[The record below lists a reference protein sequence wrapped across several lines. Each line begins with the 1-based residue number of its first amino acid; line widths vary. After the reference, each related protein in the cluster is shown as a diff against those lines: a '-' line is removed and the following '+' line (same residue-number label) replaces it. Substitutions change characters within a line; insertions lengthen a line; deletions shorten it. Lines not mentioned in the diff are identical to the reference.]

1 LIAIKSVEAMSNE
14 QLNPAFQD
22 FSTADLKSDHA
33 KRPLWVCPNRI
44 ILLEA
49 YSPIYQQ
56 AYDFLV
62 AIAEPVSRPQF
73 LHEYKLTT
81 YSLFAA
87 ISTSLTTQSI
97 IEVLGRLCKTKQLP
111 DSVVAFITECTASY
125 GKAKLVLKHNRFFVE
140 SPSSA
145 VLRKLLQD
153 TTVANARID
162 QLGNNRQPK
171 HTSQSTSSSAS
182 GVQEVINIDEGDF
195 IVTDAAEEDEA
206 NLLYQ
211 FLDVDD
217 ADDQPD
223 DDTVLLEQTPNV
235 QPLPPPEDL
244 SDDEQGGGQPPKTNP
259 ATGPPAITPAA
270 PSAAPAHDPFNW
282 FGSDSPP
289 SGSSADSTA
298 ATTDT
303 ATIDTATTDTATTD
317 TATTDTAT
325 TDTATT
331 DTATTDTATTD
342 TATINTATT
351 DTATTDTATTSVQDI
366 AGQQPTQPKQK
377 RKEKALA
384 FEISKSSVEGV
395 RKAALGMECP
405 LMEEYDFRNDAV
417 NANLPIDLRPIT
429 NIRPYQEKCL
439 SKMFGNGRARSGL
452 IVLPCGAGKT
462 LVGVTAATTIKKCTL
477 CLCTSA
483 VSVQQWAEQFL
494 LWSTVDKSVVSRFT
508 SNIKDKI
515 DDHTG
520 IVVTTYTMVSYTGKR
535 SPESEA
541 VMEVL
546 KSREWGL
553 LLLDEVHV
561 VPARMFRRVLSVCAA
576 HCKLGLTATLV
587 REDALISDLNFLIGP
602 KLYEANWLDLT
613 KQGFLASVQCAEV
626 WCPMTPEFMREYLR
640 ADRAQSVPSSAS
652 SSASASA
659 TDGSSTPAP
668 SKAARCYSYSAPT
681 RQLLYVSNPN
691 KFHACDNLIR
701 KHEAKGDKIIIFSD
715 NVFALKKYA
724 SLLGVPYIFGGTP
737 ESERAR
743 TLGSFR
749 RSSFCNVVAIS
760 KVGDVALDLPEAN
773 VIIQVSSHYG
783 ARRQEA
789 QRLGRILRPNLKR
802 TAQQRTNEEFNAFFY
817 TLVSTDTQ
825 EMYYSNKRRQY
836 LIDQGYTFKIITGL
850 SHETSTS
857 DQSQPTKLVTKE
869 DQLQLLEEVLSCDI
883 EKETALE
890 EAALSN
896 ADSLSEN
903 SDNRSAQPNS
913 GSSATRVRRKS
924 GSMSALSGASG
935 GTRYLE
941 YSAGDPQKRQRHS
954 LFQKRFK

>member
-1 LIAIKSVEAMSNE
+1 MNE
-14 QLNPAFQD
+14 QLKPAFQD
-22 FSTADLKSDHA
+22 FSVQDLKADHQ
-33 KRPLWVCPNRI
+33 KRPLWVCPNKI

-49 YSPIYQQ
+49 YSPIYLQ

-87 ISTSLTTQSI
+87 LSTSLTTQSI
-97 IEVLGRLCKTKQLP
+97 IDVLGRLCKTKALP
-111 DSVVAFITECTASY
+111 ESVVSFITDCTSSY

-140 SPSSA
+140 SPSSS

-153 TTVANARID
+153 GVIAEARID
-162 QLGNNRQPK
+162 QQ
-171 HTSQSTSSSAS
+171 QQSSSMAK
-182 GVQEVINIDEGDF
+182 EVISIGEDADF
-195 IVTDAAEEDEA
+195 IVSDAAEEDQA
-206 NLLYQ
+206 NLMYQ

-217 ADDQPD
+217 EEDADD
-223 DDTVLLEQTPNV
+223 DDTVLLEQTPHV
-235 QPLPPPEDL
+235 QPLPPPEDM
-244 SDDEQGGGQPPKTNP
+244 SDSETAEDEEESKSQV
-259 ATGPPAITPAA
+259 
-270 PSAAPAHDPFNW
+270 HDPFNW
-282 FGSDSPP
+282 FTSDSP
-289 SGSSADSTA
+289 SSKGPAGNAAKAADASSSTEG
-298 ATTDT
+298 T
-303 ATIDTATTDTATTD
+303 
-317 TATTDTAT
+317 
-325 TDTATT
+325 
-331 DTATTDTATTD
+331 
-342 TATINTATT
+342 
-351 DTATTDTATTSVQDI
+351 QEG
-366 AGQQPTQPKQK
+366 AGQDPPEQEQK
-377 RKEKALA
+377 RKEKAVS

-395 RKAALGMECP
+395 KKAALGMECP

-494 LWSTVDKSVVSRFT
+494 LWSTVDKSIVARFT

-515 DDHTG
+515 DDRTG
-520 IVVTTYTMVSYTGKR
+520 IVITTYTMVSYNGKR

-561 VPARMFRRVLSVCAA
+561 VPAKMFRRVLSVCAA

-602 KLYEANWLDLT
+602 KLYEANWMDLT

-640 ADRAQSVPSSAS
+640 TDRGQSTPAPATPAPATSGPSSAS
-652 SSASASA
+652 AASSS
-659 TDGSSTPAP
+659 SSTPSTPKASAP
-668 SKAARCYSYSAPT
+668 KTVPCYSYSNLT

-691 KFHACDNLIR
+691 KYHACDRLIQ
-701 KHEAKGDKIIIFSD
+701 KHQARGDKIIIFSD

-743 TLGSFR
+743 TLASFR
-749 RSSFCNVVAIS
+749 RSSFCNAIAIS

-773 VIIQVSSHYG
+773 VIIQVASHYG

-802 TAQQRTNEEFNAFFY
+802 TEQQRTNEEFNAFFY
-817 TLVSTDTQ
+817 TLVSSDTQ

-836 LIDQGYTFKIITGL
+836 LINQGYTFKIMTGL
-850 SHETSTS
+850 SGEATSAS
-857 DQSQPTKLVTKE
+857 VDQSQAASKLATKE

-883 EKETALE
+883 EKEAAME
-890 EAALSN
+890 EAALN
-896 ADSLSEN
+896 HTDSLRGGN
-903 SDNRSAQPNS
+903 DAGGQHGRTAQPNS
-913 GSSATRVRRKS
+913 SSSAARVRRKS
-924 GSMSALSGASG
+924 GSMSALSGANG
-935 GTRYLE
+935 GTRYFE
-941 YSAGDPQKRQRHS
+941 YSSNDAQKRQRHT